1 KLKDS
6 NKLITIQK
14 NSGAYI
20 VMNNSSIP
28 MQGRRIVYN
37 YIYKAILIKVVE
49 KVIGLRMGGKFMK
62 KTNKNKVLGVSLAAL
77 AAVGG
82 TFILKNKWKKIKK
95 QNEIESSIYV
105 TGRVRKLGS
114 LYLNNIKQDILSQQ
128 LNCEDV
134 ISYDGG
140 AIEIR
145 DADKNDNNKIS
156 WVEINEDGKKLL
168 ICDRNLIIGIS
179 WSELDN
185 QNLAYGKIIRL
196 GGKKYLLRLLTGSP
210 NEMEENP
217 SEWDKY
223 ILNLNEIDGLPVST
237 DEDKNNTIEE
247 EDGDKEKG
255 ENNQLWHWSSCCSFT
270 QSEYGK
276 NNKFCIIRGLYSTTY
291 NNYCDKDITYE
302 TVGYRPVLELME

>member
-1 KLKDS
+1 
-6 NKLITIQK
+6 
-14 NSGAYI
+14 
-20 VMNNSSIP
+20 
-28 MQGRRIVYN
+28 
-37 YIYKAILIKVVE
+37 
-49 KVIGLRMGGKFMK
+49 MGGKFMK

-276 NNKFCIIRGLYSTTY
+276 NNKFCIIRGFYSTTY